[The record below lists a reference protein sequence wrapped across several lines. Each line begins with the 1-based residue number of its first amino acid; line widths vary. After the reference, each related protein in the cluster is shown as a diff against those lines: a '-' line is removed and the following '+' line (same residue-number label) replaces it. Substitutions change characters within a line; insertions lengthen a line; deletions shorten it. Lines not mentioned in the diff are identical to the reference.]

1 MATKDSDLQKQI
13 NELKEQNRQMAAMMG
28 LSVATPA
35 EDVTERADYIEHG
48 SPQHA
53 VFLGLIQVGEQDMED
68 AKLNDYILYESPIT
82 GKTWRLEDEIS
93 PFTSFPNPEKIA
105 RLVLRQKV
113 SSLES
118 GPPTVPADA
127 PPLLVPSNAF

>member
-1 MATKDSDLQKQI
+1 MASNSDLQKQI
-13 NELKEQNRQMAAMMG
+13 DQLKEQNRLMAQMVG
-28 LSVATPA
+28 LSIGTPA

-48 SPQHA
+48 SPKHA
-53 VFLGLIQVGEQDMED
+53 VFLGLIEVGEQDMED
-68 AKLNDYILYESPIT
+68 AKLNDYILYESPLT
-82 GKTWRLEDEIS
+82 GTTWRLEDEIS

-118 GPPTVPADA
+118 GAPTVPADA